1 MYVAE
6 YFQRSSRG
14 QYGGEGYIVASISA
28 LVSLAFWGIMNVEK
42 FAETPNQKKI
52 GVVIGLIVGFGLIQ
66 LYIYIYMI
74 KTPWYRTNFMP
85 PNDYIRGPINRDQGN
100 NI

>member
-14 QYGGEGYIVASISA
+14 QYGGEGYIVATISA

-52 GVVIGLIVGFGLIQ
+52 GVVIGLIVGFGLIK
-66 LYIYIYMI
+66 LYVDIQAFG
-74 KTPWYRTNFMP
+74 TLTL
-85 PNDYIRGPINRDQGN
+85 
-100 NI
+100 